1 MYYCLFI
8 AFEVGNAHH
17 NIHFRKKTKF
27 NLKIMCAIF
36 FTIAEYENNCG
47 TLFFTEF

>member
-8 AFEVGNAHH
+8 AFEVGNAHY

-36 FTIAEYENNCG
+36 SLLLNTKITVGHFS
-47 TLFFTEF
+47 TEF